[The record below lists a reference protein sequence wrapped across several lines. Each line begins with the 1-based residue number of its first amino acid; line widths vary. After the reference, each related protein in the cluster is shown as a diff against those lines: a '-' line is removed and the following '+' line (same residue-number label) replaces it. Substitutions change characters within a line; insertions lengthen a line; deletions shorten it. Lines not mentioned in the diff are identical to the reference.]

1 MAFLLA
7 STRPSSTKILLVKSL
22 TGPSSRKWILES
34 SVFGSV
40 GTPLLTKIGVTA
52 SVAMSTIVTDSVVIA
67 SVVVVVVVVVV
78 AVVVVGTLGRTV
90 VVGAGSS
97 VVRSSASV
105 LVTISFASP
114 PFTSSVIPEPKMVLT
129 ASKISS

>member
-22 TGPSSRKWILES
+22 TGPSSRKWILEA

-40 GTPLLTKIGVTA
+40 GTPLLTTVGVTA
-52 SVAMSTIVTDSVVIA
+52 SVAMSTIVTDSVVTA
-67 SVVVVVVVVVV
+67 SVVVVV

-97 VVRSSASV
+97 VARSPASV
-105 LVTISFASP
+105 LVTIS
-114 PFTSSVIPEPKMVLT
+114 FTSSVIPEPKMVLT